1 MNPSYFLMHFAEKIE
16 ISIFFP
22 PWSLDGEVDDFKRS
36 FKALRWLLS
45 AREDLEDL
53 EDRRDATEPKSS
65 TSTLGRKISASLEKK
80 R

>member
-1 MNPSYFLMHFAEKIE
+1 MEN
-16 ISIFFP
+16 
-22 PWSLDGEVDDFKRS
+22 DGEVDDFKRS

-65 TSTLGRKISASLEKK
+65 TSTLGRKISASLELRGENGGNTEEDK
-80 R
+80 RFRL